1 MEVATK
7 KLSKKAIKELIAA
20 RIQRSVVGFQIPM
33 TSIVKLYAALE
44 EAVAGGK
51 TDEDLKA
58 IVASFP
64 GVTASSI

>member
-1 MEVATK
+1 MCSSD
-7 KLSKKAIKELIAA
+7 L
-20 RIQRSVVGFQIPM
+20 SVVGFQIPM

-64 GVTASSI
+64 GVVASSI